1 MKPVRL
7 LLIIL
12 MAGTFVA
19 QSRLD
24 TDQLRN
30 DLFAAMAGNAEA
42 LQRIFVSTEKV
53 LGEDPNHAQAL
64 VWHGAATMGRFFV
77 EPPGNLQAA
86 MQNVQNGVAEMDRA
100 VSLTPDD
107 LEVRIMRAVV
117 YGPASR
123 SLPPPLAESM
133 IEKART
139 DLQHTFDLQERHLAE
154 LGTHPLG
161 ELLQALGDVYSRQG
175 KVDDAEK
182 YYRMIQTMLKDTE
195 YARRAGEWMKTR
207 QPLPEAQTNCV
218 GCHIP
223 NRG

>member
-1 MKPVRL
+1 MRVIRVL
-7 LLIIL
+7 FIFL
-12 MAGTFVA
+12 AATFPA
-19 QSRLD
+19 QTRLD

-42 LQRIFVSTEKV
+42 LQRVFVSTENV
-53 LGEDPNHAQAL
+53 LKENPNHAQAL

-77 EPPGNLQAA
+77 EPPGNPQAA

-100 VSLTPDD
+100 VALTPDD

-123 SLPPPLAESM
+123 NLPPPLGESM
-133 IEKART
+133 LEKVRS
-139 DLQHTFDLQERHLAE
+139 DLQHTFDLQEKYLAE

-175 KVDDAEK
+175 KADDAEK

-195 YARRAGEWMKTR
+195 YARRAGEWMKSR
-207 QPLPEAQTNCV
+207 QPLPEAQTHCV

>member
-1 MKPVRL
+1 MRVIRVLFIFLAATL
-7 LLIIL
+7 L
-12 MAGTFVA
+12 A
-19 QSRLD
+19 QTRLD

-42 LQRIFVSTEKV
+42 LQRIFVGTENV
-53 LGEDPNHAQAL
+53 LKENPNHAQAL
-64 VWHGAATMGRFFV
+64 VWHGAATMGKFFV
-77 EPPGNLQAA
+77 EPPGNPQAA
-86 MQNVQNGVAEMDRA
+86 MQNVQHGVAEMDRA

-107 LEVRIMRAVV
+107 LEIRIMRAVV

-123 SLPPPLAESM
+123 NLPPPLAESM
-133 IEKART
+133 LEKTRT
-139 DLQHTFDLQERHLAE
+139 DLQHTFDLQEKYLAE

-161 ELLQALGDVYSRQG
+161 ELLQALGDAYSRQG
-175 KVDDAEK
+175 KADDAEK

-195 YARRAGEWMKTR
+195 YARRAGEWMKSR